1 MYNTAKVEYGGW
13 NKAKPSAQ
21 THFTVKHIYATTWQ
35 NKNIRWL
42 KEDDATFRRSTND
55 NHKIR
60 ETFPLKKSRR
70 KKSKTSNWVFMQ
82 QKLLPYLYIDGE
94 WRKRQ
99 GKRNWKG
106 DMFDFFFSIL
116 VMEISFG
123 LRMRMNEVQKK
134 KWMHRTDCCGSVCV
148 LRIFARFVTLVNC
161 NLIFPACLVN
171 GIWICLQFA
180 VCSDCWIWMC
190 AVGCRNR
197 YIFTSKL
204 GRNFDRQAKRYC
216 NYMISYDAL
225 HHILQCKQIDEDF
238 EQVAFMSNECEGS
251 LLCFQCKFH
260 NLLFAVVFD
269 SITENHN

>member
-1 MYNTAKVEYGGW
+1 MTKQKYTLAERRWCYISPFNKRQPQNKRNFSTKEEQEEKVKNFKLSFHAAEIIAISLHRWWMEKETG
-13 NKAKPSAQ
+13 KAKLKGWYVRLLFLNFSNGN
-21 THFTVKHIYATTWQ
+21 FV
-35 NKNIRWL
+35 WL
-42 KEDDATFRRSTND
+42 TNENERST
-55 NHKIR
+55 
-60 ETFPLKKSRR
+60 
-70 KKSKTSNWVFMQ
+70 
-82 QKLLPYLYIDGE
+82 
-94 WRKRQ
+94 
-99 GKRNWKG
+99 
-106 DMFDFFFSIL
+106 
-116 VMEISFG
+116 
-123 LRMRMNEVQKK
+123 KK

-197 YIFTSKL
+197 YIFTLEL

-260 NLLFAVVFD
+260 HLLFAVVFD